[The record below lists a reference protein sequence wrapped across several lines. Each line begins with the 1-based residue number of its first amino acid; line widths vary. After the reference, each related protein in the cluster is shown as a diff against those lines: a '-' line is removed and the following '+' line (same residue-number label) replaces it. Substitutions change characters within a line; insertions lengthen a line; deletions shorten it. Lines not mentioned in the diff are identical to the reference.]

1 MSDPRDLE
9 SLLDMLIAARLV
21 SKFAA
26 ERTVEDLRAN
36 DEFRSAVLYQLVV
49 LGEAVKRVSRH
60 YREEHPDI
68 AWRSPAG
75 LRDRVVHGYNRID
88 LDEIWR
94 IVRDNLP
101 PLISALEKLVP
112 PEEA

>member
-1 MSDPRDLE
+1 MSELRDPE
-9 SLLDMLIAARLV
+9 SLLDMLIAARLA
-21 SKFAA
+21 SKFVAG
-26 ERTVEDLRAN
+26 RTLEELRTN

-49 LGEAVKRVSRH
+49 LGEAVKRVSRNF
-60 YREEHPDI
+60 REEHPDI

-88 LDEIWR
+88 LEEIWR

-101 PLISALEKLVP
+101 PLIAALEKLVP